1 MRMNE
6 IKLHT
11 TWMDQ
16 TNILS
21 ARSQAQKSTYH
32 SNTFTESS
40 KRVHA
45 NHGVGNQDIDCYWV
59 NDLNRE

>member
-45 NHGVGNQDIDCYWV
+45 NPWCWKSGY
-59 NDLNRE
+59 